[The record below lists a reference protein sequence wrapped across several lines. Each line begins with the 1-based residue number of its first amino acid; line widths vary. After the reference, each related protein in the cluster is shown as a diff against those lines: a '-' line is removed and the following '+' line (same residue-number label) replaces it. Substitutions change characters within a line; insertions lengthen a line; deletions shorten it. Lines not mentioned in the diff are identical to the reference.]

1 MKKIAILL
9 LFTACSK
16 TEKPVHVDKLDSGYI
31 VSSDTIVLY
40 SDVAKDTVDMKK
52 VIKKGE

>member
-52 VIKKGE
+52 VIKGE